1 MAVHQVACVKP
12 QWGES
17 WQSQPALSGMSSAP
31 LRRLHVPH
39 RSWMFVMVL
48 LPPLTPRDHMV
59 EVEFNGRAAQTTPAT
74 VTCGYS
80 DLHIL
85 TDGAG
90 VALPDRSL
98 VIWNPET
105 PARRSGR
112 PQRVGKPTRFRC
124 PSERRYRPAGRR
136 VEPNRRRRRVRLSH
150 RTKSRVRGYPSTTVH
165 SNTVDCVPDQ
175 GNDYWDGSV
184 PA

>member
-1 MAVHQVACVKP
+1 VGRVVAIAACS
-12 QWGES
+12 QWDVVGTLTPIAC
-17 WQSQPALSGMSSAP
+17 PAQELDVRNGVASA
-31 LRRLHVPH
+31 
-39 RSWMFVMVL
+39 
-48 LPPLTPRDHMV
+48 LTPRDHMV